1 MATTFELVLLYLLA
15 GVAGVVACR
24 SLKLPPI
31 LGYLIVGVLI
41 GPHALAL
48 ARDSIGF
55 QYLGEFGVVFLMFA
69 IGLEF
74 NLPRLN
80 SMRTL
85 VFGLGLGEVTLTM
98 LAAVAG
104 NAMLTLALPRLG
116 YAWGLSWQ
124 AAVALGGALAMSSTA
139 IVVKLMAERLEL
151 ESEHGRRVM
160 GVLLFQ
166 DLAVV
171 PLLVLIPALGAAAE
185 GQAGDLTRALGLAAL
200 KATILLTLLLVGG
213 PRVMRWWLTIV
224 ARRKSEELFVLNLL
238 LVTLGLAWITERAG
252 LSLALGAFVAGM
264 LIAETEFKHQV
275 ETDIRPFHDVLL
287 GLFFI
292 TIGMKLD
299 WHAVALQWPL
309 VAALT
314 LLPVLFKF
322 GLVTGLTRLF
332 GAQPGV
338 ALRTGLYLAQAGE
351 FGFVLLALAKQQSL
365 LPQALQGPVLAAMVL
380 SMLATPLIILFSDR
394 IVMKLSASDWLMQS
408 VAMTSIASRAMNTEA
423 HIIICGYGRSG
434 QNLARLLE
442 AERIPYMA
450 LDLDPDRVRQAA
462 AAGQS
467 VVFGDAA
474 RLQSLMAAGLARAS
488 AVVVSYHD
496 TPSALKIL
504 QLVQAH
510 APRVPVIVRTL
521 DDSDLERLRAAGA
534 TEVVPE
540 AIEGSL
546 MLASHAL
553 ALVGVPMRRVLRVV
567 QDQREARYG
576 LLRGYFHGAD
586 DDTVGEMHNRRLLSV
601 TLPLASPLHGRRLA
615 DLLLQALDVTVVS
628 VRRASG
634 GVLAPSDELRLEG
647 GDTLVLSGLPEPLA
661 RAETKL
667 LAAR

>member
-1 MATTFELVLLYLLA
+1 MASTLELVLLYL
-15 GVAGVVACR
+15 VAAVTGVVACR
-24 SLKLPPI
+24 LARLPPI
-31 LGYLIVGVLI
+31 LGYLVVGVLI
-41 GPHALAL
+41 GPNATALAK
-48 ARDSIGF
+48 DSAGV
-55 QYLGEFGVVFLMFA
+55 QYLAEFGVVFLMFV

-74 NLPRLN
+74 NLPKLK
-80 SMRTL
+80 SMRKL
-85 VFGLGLGEVTLTM
+85 VFGLGLAQV
-98 LAAVAG
+98 
-104 NAMLTLALPRLG
+104 MLTIVGSVIGHYLLLWIYSFSARP
-116 YAWGLSWQ
+116 WELSWQ
-124 AAVALGGALAMSSTA
+124 GAIVLGGAMAMSSTA

-171 PLLVLIPALGAAAE
+171 PLLVLIPALDSTGKDMAVS
-185 GQAGDLTRALGLAAL
+185 LGWAAL
-200 KATILLTLLLVGG
+200 KAGVLLTLLLVGG
-213 PRVMRWWLTIV
+213 QRVMRWWLTQV
-224 ARRKSEELFVLNLL
+224 ARRKSEELFILNLL
-238 LVTLGLAWITERAG
+238 LVTLGLAWLTEHFG

-264 LIAETEFKHQV
+264 LVAETEYKHQV

-299 WHAVALQWPL
+299 WRPVLAEWPLVLLLTLGPVLAKFIL
-309 VAALT
+309 VAALA
-314 LLPVLFKF
+314 
-322 GLVTGLTRLF
+322 RIF
-332 GAQPGV
+332 GAAPGT

-351 FGFVLLALAKQQSL
+351 FGFVLLTLGAANQLID
-365 LPQALQGPVLAAMVL
+365 PQWLSPVLASMVL
-380 SMLATPLIILFSDR
+380 SMMATPVLVLYSNR

-408 VAMTSIASRAMNTEA
+408 VAMTTIAKRSINAEA
-423 HIIICGYGRSG
+423 HVIIAGYGRSG
-434 QNLARLLE
+434 QNLARILE
-442 AERIPYMA
+442 GEHIPYMA

-488 AVVVSYHD
+488 AVVVSYQD
-496 TPSALKIL
+496 TASALKIL
-504 QLVQAH
+504 RLVQEH
-510 APRVPVIVRTL
+510 APKVPVIVRTI
-521 DDSDLERLRAAGA
+521 DDSEMEKLRTAGA

-553 ALVGVPMRRVLRVV
+553 ALVGVPMRRVIRVV
-567 QDQREARYG
+567 QDQRDARYG

-586 DDTVGEMHNRRLLSV
+586 DDTADDLQTARLHSI
-601 TLPLASPLHGRRLA
+601 TLPVAAASVGQTLA
-615 DLLLQALDVTVVS
+615 DQAMHAVGVTVVS

-634 GVLAPSDELRLEG
+634 AVSKPDEAMVLGP

-661 RAETKL
+661 LAEGKL
-667 LAAR
+667 LGRT